1 MHLLFLL
8 HSILAYQMNFYDEEM
23 GEIDLTM
30 PTHSR
35 YAFPSQTGAI
45 ALMAPPA
52 EFRPDYGCSTVFVLT
67 VASVCVILGMLIGFL
82 VHLLS

>member
-1 MHLLFLL
+1 MF
-8 HSILAYQMNFYDEEM
+8 HSILAYHMNSFDEEI
-23 GEIDLTM
+23 GEMDVAAQNQ
-30 PTHSR
+30 SR
-35 YAFPSQTGAI
+35 YLISSQTGAI
-45 ALMAPPA
+45 TVMAPTA